1 MSGRYWRGMEIHVAL
16 GQPHIPNA
24 FLALLATSG
33 KEPFTP
39 MLMLAE
45 LTHRS
50 WERSIEEK
58 RSN

>member
-1 MSGRYWRGMEIHVAL
+1 MSGRYWRGHVAL

-39 MLMLAE
+39 TLMLAE